1 MTRPGT
7 VGWDWAVRPQTEG
20 ASGWAGA
27 KLQGRA
33 WTGDTLGKVSRKGE
47 EFSLGKFPF
56 TVSSLHP
63 QFSSRPE
70 IPQALLLELINFRR
84 FPPLLGQRL
93 REPRGRAG
101 WLIRERKDG
110 DLGAGWSR
118 AASASSDNGEGTC
131 SSPGARCLLAGPGTE
146 EQPNVEAERAQ
157 LPLLRLR
164 LCSVCGGWGVA

>member
-70 IPQALLLELINFRR
+70 IPQALLLELK
-84 FPPLLGQRL
+84 FPTISAP
-93 REPRGRAG
+93 AG
-101 WLIRERKDG
+101 
-110 DLGAGWSR
+110 
-118 AASASSDNGEGTC
+118 AAP
-131 SSPGARCLLAGPGTE
+131 PGAARPCRVVNKGEEGRGPWSGLVKGSE
-146 EQPNVEAERAQ
+146 CIQR
-157 LPLLRLR
+157 
-164 LCSVCGGWGVA
+164 